1 MHGLF
6 IKDEHIKENE
16 VRPEM
21 RKLFLRISR
30 ESDFQPLQTIAN
42 YLFVMTDNRLQSPAM
57 AGNCL
62 GAYAPGGWK

>member
-6 IKDEHIKENE
+6 IKDAHIKEHG

-30 ESDFQPLQTIAN
+30 GERVQAITSHYQPE
-42 YLFVMTDNRLQSPAM
+42 
-57 AGNCL
+57 
-62 GAYAPGGWK
+62 